1 MTDSSKEMLRQSIIP
16 ILLGHSPTAFALS
29 LKIYKKCRIRSYLCC
44 AGTGVLALL
53 CPTLEHFPLYSKD
66 DFDVQLHSLEY
77 IADAQEF
84 LPVLIPCNEYFR
96 RAVQERREYLERRF
110 ILTTPEKIFD
120 AKPFSDMI
128 KQKP

>member
-1 MTDSSKEMLRQSIIP
+1 MTDSSIEMLRQSVIP
-16 ILLGHSPTAFALS
+16 MLLGSTPTAFALS
-29 LKIYKKCRIRSYLCC
+29 LKIYRKCGVRSYLCS

-53 CPTLEHFPLYSKD
+53 CPTLEHLPLFSKY
-66 DFDVQLHSLEY
+66 DFDIQLKSLEY
-77 IADAQEF
+77 VADAQEF
-84 LPVLIPCNEYFR
+84 LPVLVPCNEYFR
-96 RAVQERREYLERRF
+96 RVIQENREYLEKRF